1 MAKEQAQKFFTLLEA
16 DPELQDRI
24 REKTPE
30 EVAQI
35 ACGLSFD
42 VTADELLETAE
53 EMKKMRAQQSLPEH
67 VGIEALGR
75 AVGGRGDDHTDGKEL
90 GCFFR
95 HYDYEWQEKNKVF
108 CSKTHL
114 CEYQFYVCLGKP
126 NRSHVKM
133 DS

>member
-1 MAKEQAQKFFTLLEA
+1 MAKEQAQKFFTLLEE

-24 REKTPE
+24 RDKTPG
-30 EVAQI
+30 EVARI
-35 ACGLSFD
+35 AHGLSFD
-42 VTADELLETAE
+42 VTEDELLETAE
-53 EMKKMRAQQSLPEH
+53 KLKKLRAQQSLPEP
-67 VGIEALGR
+67 VEIEELGH
-75 AVGGRGDDHTDGKEL
+75 AVGGRGDSHTDGKEL

-95 HYDYEWQEKNKVF
+95 HYGYGWQEKNKVY

-114 CEYQFYVCLGKP
+114 CEYQFYVCLGQP